1 MEQENFDFYQEALKA
16 FDAPVPQPKKEEP
29 EQETAAEVPEPA
41 APEKPKRK
49 RNPWWAV
56 ALCAI
61 LCLALVIGFGR
72 AQQDDEPTGRGAHY
86 LYGRLKEVTDEYIV
100 VERKLTN
107 WFVELDERTGP
118 VDVPVGTGI
127 WVFYNGEP
135 EETER
140 RGCTQKITATFWKT
154 DEAPNSVR
162 DEIVFDLDGNGDPE
176 NWTLI
181 TDKTQADEYYNR
193 PPTIYLTAT
202 DSQGNTLHSISFKA
216 PAETDSVVFSDAGGK
231 LVVMVSRFSFYE
243 TLGLQLLF
251 GDLNID
257 LDGVPLE
264 VVYHYDATPSTQP
277 PESDPPE
284 TQTTEPT
291 AGETKHYTIQF
302 VLGKGVTDT
311 EEVLSSMRKKL
322 TDQVGDDLVQRLDA
336 LQWESAEDAN
346 FQGAGYFTLA
356 SDEMKYEDSY
366 YVFSQ
371 DGRLQHKGMVAAM
384 DPALFSSLAGMMD
397 RGQISAQEYFAFPEN
412 GHILSIRFLE
422 DGKIQISDFA
432 SIHDAPRIYEGFY
445 GAFGE
450 YFYLVFGE
458 NLNYSMVLK
467 MGTAALKC
475 VARMSAQEVLP
486 LDNKIMFHP
495 DGRGGMISL
504 TLWHTNGTTTM
515 ATEKSILSVWEIWTL
530 RQMLEQREWEF
541 LPDSQFDEAQVLCR
555 FTLFDGTGADV
566 SNGVSYYLLAGGRL
580 YRIGDKMVSRIGPE
594 DQTLW
599 SELTRVLR
607 LQSEAMME
615 SYSGVNQDGMSIHLE
630 LSSNGG
636 CQYTVQL
643 KNKNGTTAM
652 YTSGCSYL
660 RLGRSIVL
668 LEWYNDGPAYV
679 HLDMKG
685 EQLVYDAERST
696 ANLAF
701 SQTTQATLTQLYAVP
716 VG

>member
-1 MEQENFDFYQEALKA
+1 
-16 FDAPVPQPKKEEP
+16 
-29 EQETAAEVPEPA
+29 
-41 APEKPKRK
+41 
-49 RNPWWAV
+49 
-56 ALCAI
+56 
-61 LCLALVIGFGR
+61 
-72 AQQDDEPTGRGAHY
+72 
-86 LYGRLKEVTDEYIV
+86 
-100 VERKLTN
+100 
-107 WFVELDERTGP
+107 
-118 VDVPVGTGI
+118 
-127 WVFYNGEP
+127 
-135 EETER
+135 
-140 RGCTQKITATFWKT
+140 
-154 DEAPNSVR
+154 
-162 DEIVFDLDGNGDPE
+162 
-176 NWTLI
+176 
-181 TDKTQADEYYNR
+181 
-193 PPTIYLTAT
+193 
-202 DSQGNTLHSISFKA
+202 
-216 PAETDSVVFSDAGGK
+216 
-231 LVVMVSRFSFYE
+231 
-243 TLGLQLLF
+243 
-251 GDLNID
+251 
-257 LDGVPLE
+257 
-264 VVYHYDATPSTQP
+264 
-277 PESDPPE
+277 
-284 TQTTEPT
+284 
-291 AGETKHYTIQF
+291 
-302 VLGKGVTDT
+302 
-311 EEVLSSMRKKL
+311 
-322 TDQVGDDLVQRLDA
+322 
-336 LQWESAEDAN
+336 
-346 FQGAGYFTLA
+346 
-356 SDEMKYEDSY
+356 
-366 YVFSQ
+366 
-371 DGRLQHKGMVAAM
+371 
-384 DPALFSSLAGMMD
+384 MMD

-412 GHILSIRFLE
+412 GHILSIQFLE

-450 YFYLVFGE
+450 YFYLLFGE

-504 TLWHTNGTTTM
+504 TLWHANGKTTM
-515 ATEKSILSVWEIWTL
+515 ATEKSILSVWEIWML
-530 RQMLEQREWEF
+530 RQLLEQREWEF

-580 YRIGDKMVSRIGPE
+580 YRIGDKMVSRIGAE

-643 KNKNGTTAM
+643 KNKNGTTVM